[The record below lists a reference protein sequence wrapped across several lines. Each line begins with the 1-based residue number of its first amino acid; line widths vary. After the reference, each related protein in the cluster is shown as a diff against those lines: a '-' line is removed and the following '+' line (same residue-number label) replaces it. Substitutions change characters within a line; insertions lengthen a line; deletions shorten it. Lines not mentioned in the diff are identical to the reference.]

1 MTIVKF
7 QHANLYDISEVQ
19 FSETRQSD
27 CSDDPQRDTDY
38 RQPYRMWQQRR
49 PSADND
55 GAYQKVNL
63 SMAVNGTD
71 TQIDS
76 LVANYFAKLV
86 DERSGGNVVIDVFLN
101 DTLAGGNSTKG
112 VEYIAVGSSDLGAYA
127 TSVLANLEPKI
138 SVATIPWSF
147 ASYQQAREVIDSTG
161 GEYYTQLL
169 APKGITYLGSF
180 HNGFRQLTN
189 SKRAVTKPEDLKG
202 MKIRVPGSAVYISV
216 FDALGANPTAMSWSE
231 VFTAIQQGTID
242 GQENGCSVTK
252 SAKMD
257 EIQKYITIWNYS
269 YENDLLIANTKI
281 WESLDENTQQLIQ
294 ECASEACGWG
304 RDQLEPDEKALIQ
317 GFRDV
322 GMQVDVLTEDQLAVF
337 QNAIS
342 DVIEEFKGVY
352 GADACAAFGM
362 N

>member
-1 MTIVKF
+1 MKHGKTIAWMLFLTMLVI
-7 QHANLYDISEVQ
+7 L
-19 FSETRQSD
+19 TG
-27 CSDDPQRDTDY
+27 CSGSGTDGLD
-38 RQPYRMWQQRR
+38 
-49 PSADND
+49 SS
-55 GAYQKVNL
+55 YQEVNL

-76 LVANYFAKLV
+76 LVANYFAQLV
-86 DERSGGNVVIDVFLN
+86 AERSGGNIVIDVFPN

-112 VEYIAVGSSDLGAYA
+112 VEYIAVGGADLGAYA
-127 TSVLANLEPKI
+127 TSVLANLESKI

-147 ASYQQAREVIDSTG
+147 TSYRQAREVIDSTG
-161 GEYYTQLL
+161 GEYYSKML

-202 MKIRVPGSAVYISV
+202 LKIRVPGSAVYMSV

-242 GQENGCSVTK
+242 GQENGCSITK

-257 EIQKYITIWNYS
+257 EIQKYMTIWNYS
-269 YENDLLIANTKI
+269 YENDLFVANTKI
-281 WESLDENTQQLIQ
+281 WESLDENTRQLLQ
-294 ECASEACGWG
+294 ECAVEACNWG
-304 RDQLEPDEKALIQ
+304 RDQLEADEEALIQ

-322 GMQVDVLTEDQLAVF
+322 GMQVDVLTEEQLAVF
-337 QNAIS
+337 QEAIS
-342 DVIEEFKGVY
+342 DVIEEFRGVY
-352 GADACAAFGM
+352 GKEACTAFGL